1 MVNNI
6 QSMARIDV
14 RDKDPFATADDEP
27 KDNISTWGFIF
38 RAGMRYLKIFI
49 IFYAIAAS
57 IYYYVFGT
65 LPGIEN
71 IPGL

>member
-1 MVNNI
+1 MV
-6 QSMARIDV
+6 RIDIK
-14 RDKDPFATADDEP
+14 DKDPFANADAKP

>member
-1 MVNNI
+1 MV
-6 QSMARIDV
+6 RIDIK
-14 RDKDPFATADDEP
+14 DKDPFANTDTEP
-27 KDNISTWGFIF
+27 KDNISTLGFIF

-49 IFYAIAAS
+49 IFYGIAAI
-57 IYYYVFGT
+57 IYYYAFGT

>member
-1 MVNNI
+1 MV
-6 QSMARIDV
+6 RIDIK
-14 RDKDPFATADDEP
+14 DKDPFANADTEP
-27 KDNISTWGFIF
+27 KDNISTGGFIF
-38 RAGMRYLKIFI
+38 RAAIRYLRIFI
-49 IFYAIAAS
+49 IFYGIAAI

>member
-1 MVNNI
+1 MV
-6 QSMARIDV
+6 RIDIK
-14 RDKDPFATADDEP
+14 DKDPFANADVKP
-27 KDNISTWGFIF
+27 KDDISTWGFIF

-49 IFYAIAAS
+49 FFYGIAAI